1 MWALWPETRLGG
13 KEVKNHEKSR
23 EITRNREIKFRIHIE
38 NMGMF
43 YDIGIV
49 NNELWVNL
57 DGNGYDV
64 IADLNDLPDDVS
76 PLMQFVGFKDK
87 NGVEIYEGD
96 IISNGVGKFTVTD
109 IRVDYSVL
117 GCFLDDIEVIG
128 NIYENKI

>member
-1 MWALWPETRLGG
+1 
-13 KEVKNHEKSR
+13 
-23 EITRNREIKFRIHIE
+23 
-38 NMGMF
+38 MGMF

-57 DGNGYDV
+57 NGYDV

-76 PLMQFVGFKDK
+76 PPMQFVGFKDK